1 MAATFVVTLREGFEA
16 ALLLGIVYACL
27 DRFGARQH
35 YRWVTLG
42 GALGLVASILMG
54 IAVTFLSGPLLDLGP
69 DLVGAA
75 VIFAAV
81 GLLTWHGWWMSRHAH
96 AMRSDVQRRV
106 AEAEAT
112 RQLSVLG
119 LIAFTGVFREGAETV
134 LFLWG
139 LMSQVTDVGTWSNVL
154 VGVAGIALAAGLG
167 WAIFRGGRH
176 VSLPRFFAITS
187 VVLLLV
193 AAGLFSTGVGRLQ
206 GIGWLPMSE
215 PFWDTSHILNDHG
228 FLGSLFGGLVGYR
241 ARPSAPEV
249 VAYLAFVA
257 LAGLLVVGPGLP
269 WHRSAPAAGERSRE
283 HP

>member
-27 DRFGARQH
+27 DRFGARDH

-54 IAVTFLSGPLLDLGP
+54 IAVTLLSGPLLDLGP
-69 DLVGAA
+69 DLVAAA

-81 GLLTWHGWWMSRHAH
+81 GLLTWHGWWMSRHAQ
-96 AMRSDVQRRV
+96 ALRGDVQRRV

-112 RQLSVLG
+112 RRLSVLG

-139 LMSQVTDVGTWSNVL
+139 LVSQTAEGASWDRLAGGAL
-154 VGVAGIALAAGLG
+154 GIATAAVLR
-167 WAIFRGGRH
+167 WAGFHGGARPRGR
-176 VSLPRFFAITS
+176 P
-187 VVLLLV
+187 
-193 AAGLFSTGVGRLQ
+193 LFSRAAVVVPLLGARRFWTGPRQPSGRR
-206 GIGWLPMSE
+206 
-215 PFWDTSHILNDHG
+215 
-228 FLGSLFGGLVGYR
+228 LFPPCR
-241 ARPSAPEV
+241 AIS
-249 VAYLAFVA
+249 
-257 LAGLLVVGPGLP
+257 G
-269 WHRSAPAAGERSRE
+269 

>member
-42 GALGLVASILMG
+42 GALGLVASVLMG

-112 RQLSVLG
+112 RQLSILG

-139 LMSQVTDVGTWSNVL
+139 LMTQLEDVSGWTAL
-154 VGVAGIALAAGLG
+154 AGGAAGLVTAAG
-167 WAIFRGGRH
+167 PAWLVFQGGRRLR
-176 VSLPRFFAITS
+176 VQRFFALTS
-187 VVLLLV
+187 LLTMFLP
-193 AAGLFSTGVGRLQ
+193 AGLFS
-206 GIGWLPMSE
+206 
-215 PFWDTSHILNDHG
+215 
-228 FLGSLFGGLVGYR
+228 
-241 ARPSAPEV
+241 
-249 VAYLAFVA
+249 
-257 LAGLLVVGPGLP
+257 AGL
-269 WHRSAPAAGERSRE
+269 
-283 HP
+283 

>member
-42 GALGLVASILMG
+42 GALGLVASVLMG

-112 RQLSVLG
+112 RQLSILG

-139 LMSQVTDVGTWSNVL
+139 LMSQTAEGASWWGL
-154 VGVAGIALAAGLG
+154 AGGV
-167 WAIFRGGRH
+167 
-176 VSLPRFFAITS
+176 PT
-187 VVLLLV
+187 
-193 AAGLFSTGVGRLQ
+193 
-206 GIGWLPMSE
+206 
-215 PFWDTSHILNDHG
+215 
-228 FLGSLFGGLVGYR
+228 GLVGYR
-241 ARPSAPEV
+241 ARPTLVEV
-249 VAYLAFVA
+249 TGYMLYLITAGA
-257 LAGLLVVGPGLP
+257 LFLGGRRAIGA
-269 WHRSAPAAGERSRE
+269 RSGSRE
-283 HP
+283 PTSSS

>member
-42 GALGLVASILMG
+42 GALGLVASVLMG

-112 RQLSVLG
+112 RQLSILG

-139 LMSQVTDVGTWSNVL
+139 LMSQTAEGASWWGLAGGVL
-154 VGVAGIALAAGLG
+154 GVLTAAALG
-167 WAIFRGGRH
+167 WTGFRGGAP
-176 VSLPRFFAITS
+176 PRVRALLSATA
-187 VVLLLV
+187 LLLV
-193 AAGLFSTGVGRLQ
+193 PLAAGLFSTGLGGLQALGRLQ
-206 GIGWLPMSE
+206 G
-215 PFWDTSHILNDHG
+215 TC
-228 FLGSLFGGLVGYR
+228 V
-241 ARPSAPEV
+241 
-249 VAYLAFVA
+249 
-257 LAGLLVVGPGLP
+257 
-269 WHRSAPAAGERSRE
+269 SRC
-283 HP
+283 